1 MIKSYFGYFSR
12 KPVQEEILWFKK
24 NQSITGYASD
34 DGFIVINP
42 FSTLNKKEIAAVC
55 INEALRLFM
64 RDHKINPKIKLTKK
78 QTNFFMGT
86 AYEGKII
93 ETKQTIVARIIAGD
107 PSAQDV
113 TLTQRMVANEICRL
127 AVKNAKK

>member
-12 KPVQEEILWFKK
+12 KPIQEEILWFRE
-24 NQSITGYASD
+24 NQNITGYASD

-42 FSTLNKKEIAAVC
+42 FSTLNKKEITSVY

-78 QTNFFMGT
+78 QINFFVGT
-86 AYEGKII
+86 AYEGRII

-113 TLTQRMVANEICRL
+113 TPTQRMVANEICNL
-127 AVKNAKK
+127 ALENAKK

>member
-12 KPVQEEILWFKK
+12 KPVQEEILWFRE
-24 NQSITGYASD
+24 NQNITGYASD
-34 DGFIVINP
+34 DGCIVINP
-42 FSTLNKKEIAAVC
+42 FSTLNKKEITSVC

-78 QTNFFMGT
+78 QTNFFIGT
-86 AYEGKII
+86 AYEGRII

-113 TLTQRMVANEICRL
+113 TPTQRMVANVIYNL
-127 AVKNAKK
+127 ALENAKK